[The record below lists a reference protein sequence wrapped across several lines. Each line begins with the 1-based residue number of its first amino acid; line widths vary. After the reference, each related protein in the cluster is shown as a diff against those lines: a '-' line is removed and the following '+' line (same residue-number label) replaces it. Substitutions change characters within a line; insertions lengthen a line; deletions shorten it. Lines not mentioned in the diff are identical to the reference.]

1 MNESSVKP
9 NILMV
14 SAELKSFKSRAG
26 GLGPAVEELAYALVK
41 LGFKVSVVSLLYK
54 YRRNDKDE
62 IEEIDY
68 SDIKLED
75 LATLKFWVGNE
86 KVQASVKKVEKDGVT
101 FYFLENEKIANLLYE
116 GDGLQKA
123 IFLARGTLD
132 LVKILDGIDV
142 IHLNDAHTGLIPL
155 FFKAEYKYHG
165 DPKLKNLKFAYT
177 IHNAGRAY
185 QQIFDEERFGELGI
199 GEEWRDKVTWED
211 KINLTYTALILSD
224 ICNTVSPDYA
234 ETLLKNG
241 EGLMEIFK
249 TKNIFG
255 ITNGIDVDYWRMPE
269 FKDVKT
275 IKELKEKKKKAK
287 TELLKEI
294 EKIKGDK
301 LSEEK
306 LTIVIPRR
314 FADQKGFEIFLPHSD
329 LIVKEREE
337 GGIGAQI
344 IILGR
349 AALGDPIGRKWIEIC
364 KRLDEEL
371 SNNFVFIYGFNEELA
386 KKMYWGGDLLLY
398 PSLPGKEPCG
408 TGYMMAAVNGTV
420 TLGTDTG
427 GMAEK
432 IIDSKNGFKI
442 KKENYN
448 WEVFFEKLK
457 IISNL
462 FYNEKKTWDKIVW
475 NAFKMDVDINKVA
488 KEYLTKL
495 YLPILK
501 K

>member
-1 MNESSVKP
+1 MNEVPIKP
-9 NILMV
+9 NVLMV

-26 GLGPAVEELAYALVK
+26 GLGPAVEELAYALAK
-41 LGFKVSVVSLLYK
+41 LGCKVSVVSLLYK
-54 YRRNDKDE
+54 YRRNEIDE

-75 LATLKFWVGNE
+75 FTTLSFWVSNE
-86 KVQASVKKVEKDGVT
+86 KVNAQVKKVEKNGVT
-101 FYFLENEKIANLLYE
+101 FYLLENEKMANLLYE
-116 GDGLQKA
+116 GDGLQRA
-123 IFLARGTLD
+123 IFLARGTLE
-132 LVKILDGIDV
+132 LVKILGGIDL

-155 FFKAEYKYHG
+155 FFKAEYRYNS

-177 IHNAGRAY
+177 IHNAGKAY
-185 QQIFDEERFGELGI
+185 QQIFDKERFWELGI
-199 GEEWRDKVTWED
+199 GEEWREKVIWEE

-241 EGLMEIFK
+241 EGLVEVFRAK
-249 TKNIFG
+249 KIFG

-269 FKDVKT
+269 FKDVKS
-275 IKELKEKKKKAK
+275 IKTLKEKKRIAK
-287 TELLKEI
+287 IELLKEI
-294 EKIKGDK
+294 ERIKGEK

-329 LIVKEREE
+329 IIIKEREE
-337 GGIGAQI
+337 GGIGAQL

-349 AALGDPIGRKWIEIC
+349 AALGDPVGRKWIEMC
-364 KRLDEEL
+364 RRLDEEL
-371 SNNFVFIYGFNEELA
+371 GNGFVFIYGFNEELA
-386 KKMYWGGDLLLY
+386 KKMYWGGDLVLY

-427 GMAEK
+427 GMVEK
-432 IIDSKNGFKI
+432 IIDFKNGFKVE
-442 KKENYN
+442 KENYS
-448 WEVFFEKLK
+448 WEAFYEKLK
-457 IISNL
+457 TISRL
-462 FYNEKKTWDKIVW
+462 FYEDKKSWDKIVW
-475 NAFKMDVDINKVA
+475 NAFKMDVDINRVA
-488 KEYLTKL
+488 GEYLTKL

>member
-1 MNESSVKP
+1 MNKFSTNP
-9 NILMV
+9 NLLLV

-26 GLGPAVEELAYALVK
+26 GLGPAVEELAYALAK
-41 LGFKVSVVSLLYK
+41 LGCKVSVVSLLYK
-54 YRRNDKDE
+54 YRRNERDE

-75 LATLKFWVGNE
+75 LATLNFWVGNE
-86 KVQASVKKVEKDGVT
+86 KVQASVKKVEKNGVT
-101 FYFLENEKIANLLYE
+101 FYFLENEKMANLLYE
-116 GDGLQKA
+116 GDGLQRA
-123 IFLARGTLD
+123 IFLARGTLE
-132 LVKILDGIDV
+132 LIKILNEIEI

-165 DPKLKNLKFAYT
+165 DSKLKNLKFAYT
-177 IHNAGRAY
+177 IHNAGKAY
-185 QQIFDEERFGELGI
+185 QQIFDKERFWELGI
-199 GEEWRDKVTWED
+199 GEEWRDKVIWED
-211 KINLTYTALILSD
+211 KINLTYTALILSN

-241 EGLMEIFK
+241 EGLAEIFK
-249 TKNIFG
+249 AKKIFG
-255 ITNGIDVDYWRMPE
+255 ITNGIDVEYWRMPE
-269 FKDVKT
+269 FKNVKS
-275 IKELKEKKKKAK
+275 IVELKEKKRKAK
-287 TELLKEI
+287 LELLKEI

-301 LSEEK
+301 LSEER

-329 LIVKEREE
+329 IIIKDREE

-349 AALGDPIGRKWIEIC
+349 AALGDPVGRKWIEMC
-364 KRLDEEL
+364 KKLDEEL
-371 SNNFVFIYGFNEELA
+371 ENNFVFIYGFNEELA

-408 TGYMMAAVNGTV
+408 TGYMMAAVNGTI

-427 GMAEK
+427 GMVDK
-432 IIDSKNGFKI
+432 IIDFKNGFKVE
-442 KKENYN
+442 KEKYS
-448 WEVFFEKLK
+448 WESFFEKLK
-457 IISNL
+457 IVSNL
-462 FYNEKKTWDKIVW
+462 FYNEKKIWDKIVW

>member
-1 MNESSVKP
+1 MNEVLKPSV
-9 NILMV
+9 LLV

-26 GLGPAVEELAYALVK
+26 GLGPAVEELAYSLAK
-41 LGFKVSVVSLLYK
+41 LGCKVSVVSLLYK
-54 YRRNDKDE
+54 YRRNDRDE

-75 LATLKFWVGNE
+75 LATISFWVNNE
-86 KVQASVKKVEKDGVT
+86 KVSAQIKKVEKNGVT
-101 FYFLENEKIANLLYE
+101 FYFLENERFANLLYE
-116 GDGLQKA
+116 GDGLQRA

-132 LVKILDGIDV
+132 LVKILGGVDV

-155 FFKAEYKYHG
+155 FFKAEYRYHG
-165 DPKLKNLKFAYT
+165 DSNLKNLKFAYT

-185 QQIFDEERFGELGI
+185 QQIFDKERFRELGI
-199 GEEWRDKVTWED
+199 GEEWREKVTWED
-211 KINLTYTALILSD
+211 KINLTYTATILSN

-234 ETLLKNG
+234 ETLLENG
-241 EGLMEIFK
+241 EGLVEFFEMK
-249 TKNIFG
+249 KLFG
-255 ITNGIDVDYWRMPE
+255 ITNGIDIEYWRMPE
-269 FKDVKT
+269 LRDVKS

-287 TELLKEI
+287 IELIKEI
-294 EKIKGDK
+294 ERIKGDK

-314 FADQKGFEIFLPHSD
+314 FADQKGFEIFLPHAD
-329 LIVKEREE
+329 IIVKDREE

-344 IILGR
+344 IMLGR
-349 AALGDPIGRKWIEIC
+349 AALGDPIGRKWIEMC

-371 SNNFVFIYGFNEELA
+371 GSNFVFICGFNEELA

-427 GMAEK
+427 GMVDK
-432 IIDSKNGFKI
+432 IVDFKNSFKV
-442 KKENYN
+442 KKEDYS
-448 WEVFFEKLK
+448 WEAFLEKLK
-457 IISNL
+457 IISDL
-462 FYNEKKTWDKIVW
+462 FYKDRKTWDKIVW
-475 NAFKMDVDINKVA
+475 NAFKMDVDMDEAA

-501 K
+501 N